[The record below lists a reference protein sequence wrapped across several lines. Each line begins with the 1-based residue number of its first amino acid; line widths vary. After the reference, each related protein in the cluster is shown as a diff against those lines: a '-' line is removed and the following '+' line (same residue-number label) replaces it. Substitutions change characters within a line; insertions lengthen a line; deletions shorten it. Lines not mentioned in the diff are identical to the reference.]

1 LERNLHASDTMTAI
15 TAAAKTSAELR
26 PWVRRAVRVG
36 YAAKGIIYLLIGSLA
51 IRLALGRGGK
61 LTDSSGALQTIVQ
74 QPFGMALLTILG
86 VGILAYAGWE
96 ITEGIADPKRK
107 GTKAGGLMDRG
118 LTILKGAV
126 YGLVGVQALR
136 MVMGARSS
144 SQDADDYA
152 RTAMALPLGG
162 ALLVAVGLGVAAYG
176 VSEVINAWKGKV
188 GEDLDA
194 GQLRS
199 EGGVWLLHV
208 GRAGIGARGVILVLV
223 GGALA
228 RAGFDER
235 PSEASSMPEAMWTL
249 FSQPYGKWLLA
260 SVAAGLICYGVFQ
273 VLHARYARL

>member
-1 LERNLHASDTMTAI
+1 MTAM

-26 PWVRRAVRVG
+26 PWVRRVVRVG
-36 YAAKGIIYLLIGSLA
+36 YAAKGIIYLLIGTLA
-51 IRLALGRGGK
+51 IRLAMGLGGE
-61 LTDSSGALQTIVQ
+61 LTDSSGALRTIVQ
-74 QPFGMALLTILG
+74 QPFGTTLLAIVG
-86 VGILAYAGWE
+86 IGILAYAGWE

-107 GTKAGGLMDRG
+107 GTDAGGLMSRG
-118 LTILKGAV
+118 LTVLKGTV

-136 MVMGARSS
+136 MVMGSS
-144 SQDADDYA
+144 ASSRDADDYA
-152 RTAMALPLGG
+152 RTAMGFPLGG
-162 ALLVAVGLGVAAYG
+162 AFLVAVGLGVAAYG
-176 VSEVINAWKGKV
+176 ISQVIDAWKSRV

-194 GQLRS
+194 RQLRS
-199 EGGVWLLHV
+199 EGGAWLLQI

-260 SVAAGLICYGVFQ
+260 SIAAGLICYGVFQ

>member
-1 LERNLHASDTMTAI
+1 MNAM

-36 YAAKGIIYLLIGSLA
+36 YAAKGIIYLLIGTLA
-51 IRLALGRGGK
+51 IRLAIGLGGE
-61 LTDSSGALQTIVQ
+61 LTDSSGALRTIVQ
-74 QPFGMALLTILG
+74 QPFGMALLTIVG

-96 ITEGIADPKRK
+96 ITEGIADHKRK
-107 GTKAGGLMDRG
+107 GTDAGGLLSRG
-118 LTILKGAV
+118 LTVLKGTV

-136 MVMGARSS
+136 MVMGSS
-144 SQDADDYA
+144 GSTRDADDYA
-152 RTAMALPLGG
+152 RTAMEFPLGG
-162 ALLVAVGLGVAAYG
+162 AFLVAVGLGVAAYG
-176 VSEVINAWKGKV
+176 ISQVVDAWKAKV

-194 GQLRS
+194 RQLRS
-199 EGGVWLLHV
+199 EGGAWLIHV
-208 GRAGIGARGVILVLV
+208 GRAGIGARGIILALV

-273 VLHARYARL
+273 ILHARYARL